1 MSRSSRHCIRRGMTL
16 RQSANHKDCRARSCN
31 HTFADSFEKRDDWIS
46 VSRGSS
52 LTNVSISL
60 GMNGSVFVDEL

>member
-1 MSRSSRHCIRRGMTL
+1 MII
-16 RQSANHKDCRARSCN
+16 RSCN

>member
-1 MSRSSRHCIRRGMTL
+1 VIDRDQTSEAITEIIPSPAQGL
-16 RQSANHKDCRARSCN
+16 QGQVLQSYI
-31 HTFADSFEKRDDWIS
+31 ADSFEKRDDWIS